1 MVRIGQLCFAH
12 HNGRSCILANWD
24 AISLRRIKAAC
35 DCQAGCKRGGMVKI
49 SHTKPVSL
57 VVPIAPL
64 VLVILVTNIIGPML
78 HLIRIRV
85 HIRAMNIEEGGADI
99 WN

>member
-1 MVRIGQLCFAH
+1 M
-12 HNGRSCILANWD
+12 
-24 AISLRRIKAAC
+24 
-35 DCQAGCKRGGMVKI
+35 
-49 SHTKPVSL
+49 
-57 VVPIAPL
+57 
-64 VLVILVTNIIGPML
+64 LVILVTNINGHVL